1 MEDKMEKDFND
12 EGDFYQDFGGVPIE
26 NKASEQEEEE
36 LDSSIS
42 QEEPGEEI
50 VEEEELEAAELD
62 SEEAS
67 EEEEAPREDKKSK
80 SKHSA
85 KGIISSLQREK
96 FQALDA
102 LSKREEA
109 LFNLQQENERLRQ
122 EYLNSSQTAAYH
134 YELRAKEKLDRA
146 SNEFRQ
152 ALEENDYDGQVT
164 AIKKVGEATAEIDRL
179 NMAKAQEAYQQ
190 QYYQP
195 QQQVN
200 QQEAYE
206 VHKRD
211 SLQRWGSENTWIVKK
226 SKDYDPVLSES
237 VENFCNQYDAELYRN
252 GYGQYIYSPE
262 YLRDV
267 DNFVSNFRAERKRV
281 NGDLG
286 MKKSRSPVSPVR
298 SGQPSGGK
306 EQIVLSAFEKSM
318 IRDLN
323 VTPEVYLKQR
333 ALDRREMAKNSE
345 GRTR

>member
-1 MEDKMEKDFND
+1 MEDKMEKGFND
-12 EGDFYQDFGGVPIE
+12 ESDFYQDFGGVPIE
-26 NKASEQEEEE
+26 NTALEEEE
-36 LDSSIS
+36 DKDSLIAS
-42 QEEPGEEI
+42 EEPSEEI
-50 VEEEELEAAELD
+50 ADEELEAVEPD
-62 SEEAS
+62 SEEEAP
-67 EEEEAPREDKKSK
+67 EEEAPREDKKSK

-146 SNEFRQ
+146 SNEYRQ
-152 ALEENDYDGQVT
+152 ALEENDYDAQVT

-195 QQQVN
+195 QPQVN

-206 VHKRD
+206 SHKRD
-211 SLQRWGSENTWIVKK
+211 ALQRWGSENTWIVKK
-226 SKDYDPVLSES
+226 SKDYDPILSEA
-237 VENFCNQYDAELYRN
+237 VENWCNQYDANLYQN
-252 GYGQYIYSPE
+252 GGGQYIYSPE

-267 DNFVSNFRAERKRV
+267 DDFVANFRAERKRV
-281 NGDLG
+281 NGDLN

-298 SGQPSGGK
+298 SGQPMGGK
-306 EQIVLSAFEKSM
+306 EQIVLSNFEKSM
-318 IRDLN
+318 IKDLN
-323 VTPEVYLKQR
+323 VTPEVYIRQR
-333 ALDRREMAKNSE
+333 ALDRREMAQKNSE